1 MVANIMYD
9 PDLNETFYAYG
20 SSENETKWYGQ
31 NNQTVPIWILNQLAG
46 GKSAIIGR
54 EFPF

>member
-1 MVANIMYD
+1 MYD